1 MNPGDVMTLASRD
14 ELQEFYNDSAE
25 MYDQMMDEEIK
36 LPLYGEVLDR
46 LVESIAAVEGP
57 VLDTSCGSG
66 HMLLLLGEKDPQR
79 RPLLGID
86 IAPKMVAIASKR
98 LGDAAQISL
107 GDMRDLPHIADDS
120 CAAVISFFSL
130 HHIGADELAGC
141 FAEWQRV
148 LVAGG
153 QLLVAT
159 WEGEGVIDYGE
170 HSDILTQR
178 YTEAQLLDAITT
190 ANLQVQSHS
199 IQPVEEFDM
208 DGLHITAT
216 KTVA

>member
-14 ELQEFYNDSAE
+14 ELQEFYDDSADG
-25 MYDQMMDEEIK
+25 YDKMMDEEIK

-46 LVESIAAVEGP
+46 LVKSISSVEGP

-66 HMLLLLGEKDPQR
+66 HMLELLGEKDPQR

-86 IAPKMVAIASKR
+86 IAPKMVAIASER

-107 GDMRDLPHIADDS
+107 GDMRELSHIADNT
-120 CAAVISFFSL
+120 CAAVINFFSL

-159 WEGEGVIDYGE
+159 WEGEGAIDYGE
-170 HSDILTQR
+170 HSDIATQR
-178 YTEAQLLDAITT
+178 YTEAQLVDAIR
-190 ANLQVQSHS
+190 AAKLRVQSHS
-199 IQPVEEFDM
+199 VQPVEEFDM
-208 DGLHITAT
+208 DGLHITAS
-216 KTVA
+216 KTIA